1 MKNNYYCIRKNIVV
15 IPIVSLVSNYA
26 REVCKLS
33 KELEFVNI
41 SPIRG
46 LNKNDSSLQK
56 KIINSIINHP
66 NISGALLITNDH
78 KSSQDYKNTI
88 KFFKKPVE
96 TISLLGSKG
105 SKNFFINSKQKIDKI
120 KLKLKNYNKKK
131 NSFSLN
137 NLCVALECGGT
148 DQTSGLFTNPVIG
161 MFVDYLIENNAT
173 VIISETA
180 EFIGTENIIKKSTVN
195 KIVA

>member
-56 KIINSIINHP
+56 K
-66 NISGALLITNDH
+66 L
-78 KSSQDYKNTI
+78 
-88 KFFKKPVE
+88 
-96 TISLLGSKG
+96 
-105 SKNFFINSKQKIDKI
+105 
-120 KLKLKNYNKKK
+120 
-131 NSFSLN
+131 
-137 NLCVALECGGT
+137 
-148 DQTSGLFTNPVIG
+148 
-161 MFVDYLIENNAT
+161 
-173 VIISETA
+173 
-180 EFIGTENIIKKSTVN
+180 
-195 KIVA
+195 